1 MTLLVI
7 AEGVVILLLGLL
19 VAGLLRSHA
28 EILRKLHELG
38 AAVEEHPPTQPDLN
52 FSPNVVSPRSETTPG
67 HDVGGVTPGGDAVAI
82 AVSGA
87 RHRTL
92 VAFLSSGC
100 LTCAAF
106 WEAFAADRLPGLDDV
121 RLVIV
126 TKDDTEESPSRI
138 RALAPAAH
146 PVVMS
151 NDAWS
156 DYLVPG
162 SPYFVLV
169 DGPSNRVVG
178 EGSASSWDQLSNL
191 MTQAIADDAT
201 PSRSRSRRAR
211 STAARDARDEA
222 DLAAAGIGPGHPSL
236 YENPEQ
242 PDEADA

>member
-1 MTLLVI
+1 MTVLII

-38 AAVEEHPPTQPDLN
+38 ASVEAHPPQQPDLN
-52 FSPNVVSPRSETTPG
+52 FSPNISSPRSETTPG
-67 HDVGGVTPGGDAVAI
+67 HDIRGATPGGETVAI
-82 AVSGA
+82 SVVGA

-106 WEAFAADRLPGLDDV
+106 WEAFAADQVPGLEGV

-126 TKDDTEESPSRI
+126 TKDRSEESPTRI
-138 RALAPAAH
+138 RSLSPAAH

-151 NDAWS
+151 ADAWS

-169 DGPSNRVVG
+169 DGPSNRVIG
-178 EGSASSWDQLSNL
+178 EGSASDWQQLNNL
-191 MTQAIADDAT
+191 MQQALGDATT
-201 PSRSRSRRAR
+201 PSRSTRRRAR
-211 STAARDARDEA
+211 ATAARDARDEA
-222 DLAAAGIGPGHPSL
+222 ALAASGIGPGHPSL
-236 YENPEQ
+236 FENPEQ
-242 PDEADA
+242 QEETES

>member
-1 MTLLVI
+1 MTILVI

-38 AAVEEHPPTQPDLN
+38 ASIEEHPPRQPDLD

-67 HDVGGVTPGGDAVAI
+67 HDIGGVTPTNEAVAI
-82 AVSGA
+82 SVTGA

-100 LTCAAF
+100 LNCAAF
-106 WEAFAADRLPGLDDV
+106 WEAFAADQLPGLEGI

-126 TKDDTEESPSRI
+126 TKDHTEESPSRI
-138 RALAPAAH
+138 RDLAPHSH

-169 DGPSNRVVG
+169 DGPSNRVIG
-178 EGSASSWDQLSNL
+178 EGSASSWEQLRNL
-191 MTQAIADDAT
+191 MQQALADDTA
-201 PSRSRSRRAR
+201 PHRSHRRRAR
-211 STAARDARDEA
+211 ATAERDARDEA
-222 DLAAAGIGPGHPSL
+222 ALAAAGIEPGDPSL
-236 YENPEQ
+236 YENPETAKEQ
-242 PDEADA
+242 DV

>member
-1 MTLLVI
+1 MTVLVI
-7 AEGVVILLLGLL
+7 LEGVVILLLGLL

-38 AAVEEHPPTQPDLN
+38 ASIEQHPPSQPDLD
-52 FSPNVVSPRSETTPG
+52 FSPNVVSPRSDQTPG
-67 HDVGGVTPGGDAVAI
+67 HDIAGTTPSGEAVGI
-82 AVSGA
+82 AVTGA

-106 WEAFAADRLPGLDDV
+106 WEAFAADRLPGLEET
-121 RLVIV
+121 RLVVV
-126 TKDDTEESPSRI
+126 TKDRSEESPSKVG
-138 RALAPAAH
+138 ALAPHAH

-151 NDAWS
+151 AGAWS

-169 DGPSNRVVG
+169 DGPSNRVIG

-191 MTQAIADDAT
+191 MQQALADVKT
-201 PSRSRSRRAR
+201 PSGGRSRRAR
-211 STAARDARDEA
+211 ATAARDARDEA
-222 DLAAAGIGPGHPSL
+222 ALSAAGIGPGHSSL

-242 PDEADA
+242 AEEQDP

>member
-1 MTLLVI
+1 MTVLVI

-28 EILRKLHELG
+28 EILRKLHDLG
-38 AAVEEHPPTQPDLN
+38 ASIEEHPPSQPDLN

-67 HDVGGVTPGGDAVAI
+67 HDIAGVTPHGETVAI
-82 AVSGA
+82 PVTGA

-106 WEAFAADRLPGLDDV
+106 WDAFRHEHLPGIEGV

-126 TKDDTEESPSRI
+126 TKDRTEESPSRI
-138 RALAPAAH
+138 RSLASEHH

-169 DGPSNRVVG
+169 DGPTGRVVG

-191 MTQAIADDAT
+191 MVQALADDER
-201 PSRSRSRRAR
+201 PSRSRRRRAR
-211 STAARDARDEA
+211 ATAERDARDEA
-222 DLAAAGIGPGHPSL
+222 ALSAAGIGPGHPSL

-242 PDEADA
+242 HDEAEQ

>member
-1 MTLLVI
+1 MTVLVI

-38 AAVEEHPPTQPDLN
+38 ASIEEHPPSQPDLD
-52 FSPNVVSPRSETTPG
+52 FSPNVVSPRSDTTPG
-67 HDVGGVTPGGDAVAI
+67 HDVGGVTPTDEAI
-82 AVSGA
+82 AVSISGA

-100 LTCAAF
+100 LTCSAF
-106 WEAFAADRLPGLDDV
+106 WEAFAADQPAGLEGI

-126 TKDDTEESPSRI
+126 TKDRTEESPSRI
-138 RALAPAAH
+138 RSLAPHGH

-169 DGPSNRVVG
+169 DGPTNRVIG
-178 EGSASSWDQLSNL
+178 EGSASSWDQLRNL
-191 MTQAIADDAT
+191 MQQALADDSA
-201 PSRSRSRRAR
+201 PRRSHRRRAR
-211 STAARDARDEA
+211 ATAERDARDEA
-222 DLAAAGIGPGHPSL
+222 ALAAAGIGPGDPSL
-236 YENPEQ
+236 YENPEEPEE
-242 PDEADA
+242 PDV

>member
-1 MTLLVI
+1 MTVLVI

-38 AAVEEHPPTQPDLN
+38 ASVEEHPPQQPDLN
-52 FSPNVVSPRSETTPG
+52 FSPNVVSPRSETTPS
-67 HDVGGVTPGGDAVAI
+67 HDIGGATPNGDAIAI
-82 AVSGA
+82 SIVGA

-92 VAFLSSGC
+92 IAFLSSGC

-106 WEAFAADRLPGLDDV
+106 WEAFAADHLPGLDGV

-126 TKDDTEESPSRI
+126 TKDRNEESPTRI
-138 RALAPAAH
+138 RSLAPEAH

-151 NDAWS
+151 ADAWS

-169 DGPSNRVVG
+169 DGPTKRVIG
-178 EGSASSWDQLSNL
+178 EGSASDWDQLNNL
-191 MTQAIADDAT
+191 MHQALEDTET
-201 PSRSRSRRAR
+201 PSRGRNRRAR
-211 STAARDARDEA
+211 ATAARDARDEA
-222 DLAAAGIGPGHPSL
+222 ALAASGIGPGHPSL
-236 YENPEQ
+236 FENPEQ
-242 PDEADA
+242 NEDPKS

>member
-1 MTLLVI
+1 MTVLVI
-7 AEGVVILLLGLL
+7 AEGVAILLLGLL

-28 EILRKLHELG
+28 VILRKLHELG
-38 AAVEEHPPTQPDLN
+38 ASVEEYPPTQPDLN

-67 HDVGGVTPGGDAVAI
+67 HDIGGVTPNDEAI
-82 AVSGA
+82 AVSVTGA

-100 LTCAAF
+100 LTCAEF
-106 WEAFAADRLPGLDDV
+106 WEAFSAEHLPVLEGI

-126 TKDDTEESPSRI
+126 TKDRSEESPSRI
-138 RALAPAAH
+138 RALAPGVH
-146 PVVMS
+146 PVIMS
-151 NDAWS
+151 NDAWG

-169 DGPSNRVVG
+169 DGPSNRVIG

-191 MTQAIADDAT
+191 MQQALADDTT
-201 PSRSRSRRAR
+201 PTSGRRRRAR
-211 STAARDARDEA
+211 ATAARDARDEA
-222 DLAAAGIGPGHPSL
+222 ALSAAGIGPGHESL

-242 PDEADA
+242 PEEPES

>member
-1 MTLLVI
+1 MTVLVI

-38 AAVEEHPPTQPDLN
+38 ASVQEHPPSQPDLN
-52 FSPNVVSPRSETTPG
+52 FSPNVVSPRSDTTPG
-67 HDVGGVTPGGDAVAI
+67 HDLSGVTPTDEAI
-82 AVSGA
+82 AISITGA

-106 WEAFAADRLPGLDDV
+106 WEAFAADQPAGLEDV

-126 TKDDTEESPSRI
+126 TKDRTEESPSRI
-138 RALAPAAH
+138 RSLAPASH

-151 NDAWS
+151 GDAWS

-169 DGPSNRVVG
+169 DGPSKRVIG
-178 EGSASSWDQLSNL
+178 EGSASSWEQLNNL
-191 MTQAIADDAT
+191 MQQALADT
-201 PSRSRSRRAR
+201 RGPSRNRRRRAR
-211 STAARDARDEA
+211 ATAARDARDEA
-222 DLAAAGIGPGHPSL
+222 ALAAAGIGPGDPSL
-236 YENPEQ
+236 YQDPEHQ
-242 PDEADA
+242 EEPEA

>member
-1 MTLLVI
+1 MTVLVI

-38 AAVEEHPPTQPDLN
+38 ASVEEHPPTQPDLN

-67 HDVGGVTPGGDAVAI
+67 HDISGVTPSDEAI
-82 AVSGA
+82 AVAVTGT
-87 RHRTL
+87 RMRTL

-106 WEAFAADRLPGLDDV
+106 WEAFAFERPPGLEDV

-126 TKDDTEESPSRI
+126 TKDRTEESPSRI
-138 RALAPAAH
+138 RSLAPTTHA
-146 PVVMS
+146 VVMS

-169 DGPSNRVVG
+169 DGPSNRVIG
-178 EGSASSWDQLSNL
+178 EGSASSWEQLSNL
-191 MTQAIADDAT
+191 MQQAQEDDAA
-201 PSRSRSRRAR
+201 PSRDRRRRAR
-211 STAARDARDEA
+211 TTAARDARDEA
-222 DLAAAGIGPGHPSL
+222 DLASSGIGPGHASL
-236 YENPEQ
+236 YEDPEQ
-242 PDEADA
+242 PEESET